1 MAFDT
6 EITADLGK
14 RGETAR
20 YNSNAGVVYMV
31 GNSVRQCIADVDVEK
46 NSRRGMK
53 RTQAKTASN
62 SVRK

>member
-20 YNSNAGVVYMV
+20 YNSNDGVVYMV
-31 GNSVRQCIADVDVEK
+31 GNSVSKCNADIEENGRK
-46 NSRRGMK
+46 TTK
-53 RTQAKTASN
+53 QTQAKMASN
-62 SVRK
+62 SVLK